1 MRKRGNL
8 SLFFYFRPMK
18 KLLLVR
24 HAKATHESGYSDFER
39 PLTDKG
45 IEGAQNMANHLQKQS
60 IKPQIM
66 VTSPA
71 LRTHTTANIFTD
83 TLGIPPATIDKAVY
97 DAAQSTLLR
106 IISSFPQEYDFIGLV
121 GHNPAIA
128 EVLYTLSGALK
139 EVPPGTVALIEFD
152 VESWEEIH
160 EDSGKL
166 TYYDNP
172 KI

>member
-1 MRKRGNL
+1 
-8 SLFFYFRPMK
+8 MK
-18 KLLLVR
+18 KLLLIR
-24 HAKATHESGYSDFER
+24 HAKATQESGYTDFER

-45 IEGAQNMANHLQKQS
+45 VKGAEAMAQHLLEKG
-60 IKPQIM
+60 IIPQAF

-83 TLGIPPATIDKAVY
+83 TLKLNESTIIKDIYEAGE
-97 DAAQSTLLR
+97 STLLR
-106 IISSFPQEYDFIGLV
+106 VISELPADQDFIALV
-121 GHNPAIA
+121 GHNPAVA
-128 EVLYTLSGALK
+128 QVLYTLSSALK

-152 VESWEEIH
+152 LDSWQEIY

-172 KI
+172 KL